1 MRAADIPSIFDHKQS
16 LLTYNS
22 PNAYLPKVAAAL
34 RRHGVYVWFYTGTKD
49 EFRKQNVAFDHL
61 LTRYRIPH
69 TFFVVGGGHTWA
81 AWRDNAVAALEAA
94 ASRLALG

>member
-1 MRAADIPSIFDHKQS
+1 
-16 LLTYNS
+16 
-22 PNAYLPKVAAAL
+22 
-34 RRHGVYVWFYTGTKD
+34 
-49 EFRKQNVAFDHL
+49 L

-69 TFFVVGGGHTWA
+69 TFFIVGGGHTWA